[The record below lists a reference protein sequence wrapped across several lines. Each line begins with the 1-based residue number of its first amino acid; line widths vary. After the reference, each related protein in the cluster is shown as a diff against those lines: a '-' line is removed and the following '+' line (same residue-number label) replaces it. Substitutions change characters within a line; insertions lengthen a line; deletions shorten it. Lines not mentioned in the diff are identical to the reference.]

1 MALQSSGPIS
11 ITQIRTELN
20 NSSYS
25 LRTLSAA
32 AGKSTPD
39 AMSEFYGYSASGGA
53 YKYGSPQLVFDFSQ
67 TSQYSNSGTNIAD
80 LSGNGNNGTFSAGTG
95 NGTPTTVSG
104 YNGAGYLNLP
114 GTSAQLSVRIPDS
127 LKPTGTA
134 SFTFVV
140 HMKPIGYSYNG
151 NYPGILSHGDASI
164 GLSWYLT
171 NDSQPTYAGYSAVW
185 RDLNCGSNGFDY
197 LYYPSNTGIG
207 AWSTYFLRSNGTSQQ
222 VHGYKNS
229 TLYSGAG
236 AATSCSI
243 SSSGSWGF
251 FLGLRYNQWIN
262 ADISYVAIYNS
273 YLSTGDLSTI
283 GAALQGRTPS

>member
-1 MALQSSGPIS
+1 MALQSSGAIS
-11 ITQIRTELN
+11 ISQIKTELGS
-20 NSSYS
+20 SSYS

-39 AMSEFYGYSASGGA
+39 AMSEFYGYTGTGA
-53 YKYGSPQLVFDFSQ
+53 YIYGSPQLIFDFSR
-67 TSQYSNSGTNIAD
+67 TSYYSNSGTSIAD
-80 LSGNGNNGTFSAGTG
+80 LSGNGNNGTFSTGTG
-95 NGTPTTVSG
+95 NGSATTVSG
-104 YNGAGYLNLP
+104 YSGSGFLNLP
-114 GTSAQLSVRIPDS
+114 GSSAQLSVRIPDA

-140 HMKPIGYSYNG
+140 HMKPKGYSYNG
-151 NYPGILSHGDASI
+151 NYPGILGHGSDTQ
-164 GLSWYLT
+164 GLSWYLDGD
-171 NDSQPTYAGYSAVW
+171 NSRSSVW

-197 LYYPSNTGIG
+197 LNYPSNTGIG

-222 VHGYKNS
+222 VHVYKNS

-236 AATSCSI
+236 ASTSCSI
-243 SSSGSWGF
+243 TGLSGWGF
-251 FLGLRYNQWIN
+251 FLGLRYNNWIN
-262 ADISYVAIYNS
+262 ADFSYVAIYNS